1 MAGVVALFA
10 LGIGAYGALSLA
22 QPQDEDD
29 EDAMGV
35 LDDKQRN
42 AQTIGSVRID
52 QLDDLGGNEP
62 ALPTSLEDF
71 WPVLRG
77 DLHRVNFSAG
87 KQRKGYVSSRW
98 HAQLPTTNT
107 QARRDVG
114 MLPPDLDVSTSFADE
129 QRKRVAFAMVEGLP
143 WMMQPTAFDK
153 RLKGPVAY
161 RYLRGTDVSTE

>member
-29 EDAMGV
+29 DAV
-35 LDDKQRN
+35 STLNDKQRN
-42 AQTIGSVRID
+42 AQTIGALRID
-52 QLDDLGGNEP
+52 QPDDLGNNEP
-62 ALPTSLEDF
+62 ALPTTLADF

-77 DLHRVNFSAG
+77 DLHRVT
-87 KQRKGYVSSRW
+87 SRW
-98 HAQLPTTNT
+98 HDQLPTTNT

-114 MLPPDLDVSTSFADE
+114 MLPPDLEVSRSFADL
-129 QRKRVAFAMVEGLP
+129 QRKRVAFATVEGLP

-161 RYLRGTDVSTE
+161 RFLRGVPAE

>member
-29 EDAMGV
+29 DAV
-35 LDDKQRN
+35 STLNDKQRN
-42 AQTIGSVRID
+42 AQTIGALRIY
-52 QLDDLGGNEP
+52 QPDDLGNNEP
-62 ALPTSLEDF
+62 ALPTTLADF

-87 KQRKGYVSSRW
+87 KQRRGYVTSRW
-98 HAQLPTTNT
+98 HDQLPTTNT

-114 MLPPDLDVSTSFADE
+114 MLPPDLEVSRSFADL
-129 QRKRVAFAMVEGLP
+129 QRKRVAFATVEGLP

-161 RYLRGTDVSTE
+161 RFLRGVPAE